1 MRGQHA
7 FGWALCLAMAFG
19 GSVALSGAA
28 LAADNP
34 PSKSAALAK
43 ELAQQLDQAKLEHI
57 AARDPEDPTRFVA
70 AMYFPGLQL
79 ITVSGKYAA
88 PVLINEKLLNH
99 NYKDAYIDL
108 SSASDRA
115 TRVTVE
121 DLRADGLPTSKV
133 KDGPPDSIDTGST
146 NFVFDFDWKKQKL
159 SEEEYN
165 KKVVA
170 ADEQYAKFLTVLLA
184 EVKKVAPAP
193 TK

>member
-1 MRGQHA
+1 MRGQHV

-19 GSVALSGAA
+19 GSVALSGIAS
-28 LAADNP
+28 AADNP

-57 AARDPEDPTRFVA
+57 AARDPEDNTRFIA

-79 ITVSGKYAA
+79 ITVAGKYGA

-121 DLRADGLPTSKV
+121 DLRADGLPTAKL
-133 KDGPPDSIDTGST
+133 KDGPPDSIDQGAV
-146 NFVFDFDWKKQKL
+146 NFVFDFDWKKAKL
-159 SEEEYN
+159 SEDEYM

-170 ADEQYAKFLTVLLA
+170 ADAQYAKLLTVLLA